1 MSVSRLSRRDFVRL
15 GAAGVAGT
23 SLAFPPGA
31 VHAAAL
37 TAQDIIDR
45 IRKNLGLDWNSS
57 TIDTFKAGD
66 PATVVSGVVTT
77 SLATLDVM
85 RRAVKSGAN
94 LIVTSGPTFYSRT
107 DSPMPPAGRGRGAT
121 PPPSTSDPVFTA
133 KNEFIRTNKLVVWR
147 FSEHWRRQ
155 TPDPFVVGMI
165 DALGWTKYGSGG
177 NPRRVTIPA
186 LTLDAL
192 AADAKAKLGAR
203 GGIRVVGDPQARV
216 QTIGLAP
223 GTIAIQ
229 ETLAILPQVD
239 VMIAGEIR
247 EWESSEYARDLVTA
261 GRNTALILVGR
272 SLSEDAGMK
281 VCAEWLATIA
291 SDVPVHWLPAGDPY
305 WSPAA

>member
-15 GAAGVAGT
+15 GAIGAATPLVLRPGVMN
-23 SLAFPPGA
+23 
-31 VHAAAL
+31 AAAP
-37 TAQDIIDR
+37 TAQDIVDR
-45 IRKNLGLDWNSS
+45 IKKNLGVEWNAS
-57 TIDTFKAGD
+57 TIDTFKAGN
-66 PATVVSGVVTT
+66 PATAVSGVVTT

-85 RRAVKSGAN
+85 RRAVQAGAN
-94 LIVTSGPTFYSRT
+94 MIVTSGPTFYSRT
-107 DSPMPPAGRGRGAT
+107 DSPAPPAGRGRGTA
-121 PPPSTSDPVFTA
+121 PPPSAADPVFTQ

-147 FSEHWRRQ
+147 FSEHWRRR
-155 TPDPFVVGMI
+155 TPDPFALGLT
-165 DALGWTKYGSGG
+165 DALGWTKYRSRG
-177 NPRRVTIPA
+177 NPRRLTIPA

-192 AADAKAKLGAR
+192 AADVKAKLPAR
-203 GGIRVVGDPQARV
+203 GGIRVVGNPQTRV

-291 SDVPVHWLPAGDPY
+291 SDVSVQWIPAGDPY
-305 WSPAA
+305 WSPAT

>member
-1 MSVSRLSRRDFVRL
+1 MSAGRLSRRDFVRL

-23 SLAFPPGA
+23 SLILRPGA
-31 VHAAAL
+31 VNAAAL
-37 TAQDIIDR
+37 TAQEIVDR
-45 IRKNLGLDWNSS
+45 IKKNLGIDWNAA

-66 PATVVSGVVTT
+66 PATIVNGVVTT
-77 SLATLDVM
+77 SLATIDVM

-94 LIVTSGPTFYSRT
+94 LIVTSGPTFYSST
-107 DSPMPPAGRGRGAT
+107 DSPTPPAGRGRGAA
-121 PPPSTSDPVFTA
+121 PPPSTPDRVFTE

-147 FSEHWRRQ
+147 FSEHWRRRS
-155 TPDPFVVGMI
+155 PDPFVLGMI
-165 DALGWTKYGSGG
+165 DAIGWAKYRSGS

-192 AADAKAKLGAR
+192 AAEVKAKLPAR
-203 GGIRVVGDPQARV
+203 GGVRVVGSPQARV

-229 ETLAILPQVD
+229 DTLAILPQVD

-261 GRNTALILVGR
+261 GRNKALILVGR
-272 SLSEDAGMK
+272 SLSEEAGMK
-281 VCAEWLATIA
+281 VCAEWLATLA
-291 SDVPVHWLPAGDPY
+291 LDVPVRWLPAGDPY
-305 WSPAA
+305 WRPEA

>member
-15 GAAGVAGT
+15 GAAGLAGT
-23 SLAFPPGA
+23 SFALPPGA

-45 IRKNLGLDWNSS
+45 IRKNLGLDWNPS

-85 RRAVKSGAN
+85 RRAVTSGAN

-147 FSEHWRRQ
+147 FSEHWRRR

-192 AADAKAKLGAR
+192 AAEVKAKLPAR

-229 ETLAILPQVD
+229 DTLTILPQVD

-247 EWESSEYARDLVTA
+247 EWESSEYARDLVRA

-272 SLSEDAGMK
+272 SLSEEAGMK

-291 SDVPVHWLPAGDPY
+291 SDVPVRWLPSGDPY

>member
-23 SLAFPPGA
+23 SFALPPGA

-37 TAQDIIDR
+37 TAQDLIDR
-45 IRKNLGLDWNSS
+45 IRKNLGLDWNPS

-85 RRAVKSGAN
+85 RRAVTSGAN

-107 DSPMPPAGRGRGAT
+107 DSPMPPAGRGRGAP

-147 FSEHWRRQ
+147 FSEHWRRR

-165 DALGWTKYGSGG
+165 DALGWAKYGSGG

-192 AADAKAKLGAR
+192 AAEVKAKLPAR
-203 GGIRVVGDPQARV
+203 GGIRVVGDPQARA

-229 ETLAILPQVD
+229 DTLTILPQVD

-247 EWESSEYARDLVTA
+247 EWESSEYARDLVRA

-272 SLSEDAGMK
+272 SLSEEAGMK

-291 SDVPVHWLPAGDPY
+291 SDVPVRWLPSGDPY